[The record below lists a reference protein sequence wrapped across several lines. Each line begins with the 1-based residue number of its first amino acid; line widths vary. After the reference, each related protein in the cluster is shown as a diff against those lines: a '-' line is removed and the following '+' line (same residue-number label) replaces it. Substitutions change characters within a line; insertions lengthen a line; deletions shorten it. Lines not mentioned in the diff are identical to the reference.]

1 MNILEELIKFT
12 EDEDAYL
19 DNLRHDFA
27 RMDLRL
33 LEIINEII
41 DLQDTKKGKFVGND
55 TMKMLADFERKV
67 GAFWKENMQ
76 PFDRFIDHYSRSFK
90 EYVSFSERLN
100 DIEIAKK
107 GLNEYQKIKVES
119 LTENIKT
126 AGYRSWFVEPMKTI
140 LVNNVATGQ
149 SVTNTRKLFNEWI
162 IQNKNTISGTEVQS
176 LERYAAQV
184 CFDAVYQS
192 NGFIQQSIKDDFGF
206 KFFVYNGNLV
216 KGSRDFCKH
225 LIQNNGGVWEIKEI
239 PNLLNSYP
247 EGTIKGTD
255 ATTFFINRGGF
266 SCRHRAFAVRDRDT
280 IEKLT

>member
-1 MNILEELIKFT
+1 MNILEELVKFT
-12 EDEDAYL
+12 ENEDAYL
-19 DNLRHDFA
+19 DNLRKDFA
-27 RMDLRL
+27 RMDLML
-33 LEIINEII
+33 LDIINEII

-55 TMKMLADFERKV
+55 TMKMLAEFERKV
-67 GAFWKENMQ
+67 ETFWKENMQ
-76 PFDRFIDHYSRSFK
+76 PFDKFIDYYNGSFK

-119 LTENIKT
+119 LTENIKNS
-126 AGYRSWFVEPMKTI
+126 GYRNWFVEPMKTI

-149 SVTNTRKLFNEWI
+149 SVTNTRKLFSEWI
-162 IQNKNTISGTEVQS
+162 SQNKNTISGTEVRS

-192 NGFIQQSIKDDFGF
+192 NGFIQQTIKDDFGF

-216 KGSRDFCKH
+216 KDSRELCQH
-225 LIQNNGGVWEIKEI
+225 LIKNNGGIWEIKEI
-239 PNLLNSYP
+239 PKLLNDYP
-247 EGTIKGTD
+247 QGTIKGTD
-255 ATTFFINRGGF
+255 TTTFFINRGGYA
-266 SCRHRAFAVRDRDT
+266 CRHRAFAVRNRDT